1 MAKKEPKP
9 IKNLVVI
16 HGEKADYTSLG
27 PIRVCPC
34 GSDTWHLKVKFDDDN
49 TIGMYFTDM
58 QCVLCSS
65 LAQAPYPEWGE

>member
-1 MAKKEPKP
+1 MMAKPKE
-9 IKNLVVI
+9 IKSLVVL
-16 HGEKADYTSLG
+16 HGEKADYSSLG

-34 GSDTWHLKVKFDDDN
+34 GSDTWHLKVKFDEDN

-65 LAQAPYPEWGE
+65 LATAPTPEWGK